1 MGVIFALRQ
10 KLLPTYSPRGDIGF
24 DAATYL
30 IPIVHSG
37 FTYLRTMITNKGK
50 KRNFII
56 ENFRATIE
64 QRASWLWLL
73 CDEAEKKGLAW
84 EDFAPAAITRYGERE
99 GQELVK
105 RAWDS
110 KSLLGLR
117 FLLFTLPA
125 RMIFDIKIKK
135 LGSREFNME
144 FNYCPLVNA
153 WQKEGCSDGQIAR
166 LCDIAMCGDH
176 GIAKA
181 YDAELVITERISR
194 GDGVCK
200 MHYVRKIK

>member
-1 MGVIFALRQ
+1 
-10 KLLPTYSPRGDIGF
+10 
-24 DAATYL
+24 
-30 IPIVHSG
+30 
-37 FTYLRTMITNKGK
+37 MITNNRK

-56 ENFRATIE
+56 EKFRGTIE

-84 EDFAPAAITRYGERE
+84 EDFAPAAVRRYGEKQ

-105 RAWDS
+105 QAWNS

-135 LGSREFNME
+135 TSSKEFNLE
-144 FNYCPLVNA
+144 FSYCPLVNA
-153 WQKEGCSDGQIAR
+153 WQKEGCSDSQIAR

-200 MHYVRKIK
+200 MHYIKKVN